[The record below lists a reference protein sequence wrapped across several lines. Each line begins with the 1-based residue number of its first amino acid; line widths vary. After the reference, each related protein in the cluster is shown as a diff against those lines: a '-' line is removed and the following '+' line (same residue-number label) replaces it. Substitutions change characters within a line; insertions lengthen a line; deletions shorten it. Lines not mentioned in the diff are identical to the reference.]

1 MNMKATSLLA
11 SVLFFPLASPA
22 QITLEQTYP
31 NAGYNHSTYHDQFF
45 LWNFEAS
52 GSKYVKIDR
61 TSFTITLYNM
71 DHTVYKVISYADA
84 PTTASNAYVM
94 YISEHLFD
102 LDDDV
107 EYLYSTF
114 GGSPETL
121 FTRVYDEDGT
131 VLLNADSCSLFV
143 YSTVHQQ
150 QFPIMNTPDGTKLIL
165 SHWTEASARV
175 YRLPG
180 TLACSACED
189 GVSLGMGGG
198 DQVPLTITGELFSYP
213 NPAQENMIIHYELP
227 VGVTEGEMV
236 IVDGSGRAV
245 LRRPVNATAS
255 STTVNTAMLAA
266 GTYMYHL
273 YTAKGV
279 VQGPKVIVVK

>member
-1 MNMKATSLLA
+1 MNMKATSILAILLF
-11 SVLFFPLASPA
+11 VPLALPA

-31 NAGYNHSTYHDQFF
+31 DAGYNHSVQHDQFF

-61 TSFTITLYNM
+61 TAFAITLYNL

-84 PTTASNAYVM
+84 PTTTSTAYVL

-107 EYLYSTF
+107 EYLYSSF
-114 GGSPETL
+114 GGSPSTL

-150 QFPIMNTPDGTKLIL
+150 QFPIMNTPQGTKLIL
-165 SHWTEASARV
+165 SHWSEASARV

-180 TLACSACED
+180 TLACSACDD
-189 GVSLGMGGG
+189 GVSLGVGGG
-198 DQVPLTITGELFSYP
+198 DHVTSTNTGDLFSYP

-227 VGVTEGEMV
+227 DGVNEGELV
-236 IVDGSGRAV
+236 ISDSSGRTV
-245 LRRPVNATAS
+245 LRRSVNSMAS
-255 STTVNTAMLAA
+255 SATVNTAMLAA

-273 YTAKGV
+273 YTAQGV
-279 VQGPKVIVVK
+279 VQGPKVLVVK